1 MLLAAILMQA
11 VTAAAP
17 LNPALPVA
25 VASARATVAGP
36 ARVLWRDWERAP
48 FGVLIV
54 HDETETLLCHQGP
67 AEGFAPGP
75 VDAATGCPSHSRART
90 YPPNLRA
97 AFPAVDGAPT
107 VVIGTPE
114 ATELSLPQWQ
124 ATVLHEHFHQWQ
136 TSRPGYY
143 ERVEALGLRG
153 EDQSGMWM
161 LNYAFPY
168 ERKDVASAFA
178 QASLALAAAV
188 EARDGPAFAGSLEA
202 YMQARKRL
210 AATVEARDWAY
221 FEFQL
226 WQEGVARWSE
236 IEAAAVSPDPAVR
249 AAAAE
254 RHASTIAQLKS
265 PDLAGQGRIAVYP
278 YGAAEAMLLEACDP
292 AWRKLYPDLVS
303 LKPLLDQARA
313 VCVIGS

>member
-1 MLLAAILMQA
+1 MLIAAILMQA
-11 VTAAAP
+11 AVAAAP
-17 LNPALPVA
+17 LDAALPVA
-25 VASARATVAGP
+25 IASARATVAGP
-36 ARVLWRDWERAP
+36 ARELWRGWDRAP

-54 HDETETLLCHQGP
+54 HGEIETLICHDGP
-67 AEGFAPGP
+67 AEGFTPGP
-75 VDAATGCPSHSRART
+75 ADAATGCSTRTRART
-90 YPPNLRA
+90 FAPNLRA

-107 VVIGTPE
+107 VVMGTPE
-114 ATELSLPQWQ
+114 ATELSLPLWQ

-143 ERVEALGLRG
+143 ERVEALNLRG
-153 EDQSGMWM
+153 DDQTGMWM

-168 ERKDVASAFA
+168 DRKDVAAAFA

-210 AATVEARDWAY
+210 AATVDERDWRY

-236 IEAAAVSPDPAVR
+236 IEAAALSPDRAVR
-249 AAAAE
+249 DAAAA
-254 RHASTIAQLKS
+254 RRASTLQQLKT
-265 PDLAGQGRIAVYP
+265 PDLAARGRIAVYP
-278 YGAAEAMLLEACDP
+278 FGAGEAMLLEACDP
-292 AWRKLYPDLVS
+292 SWRKLYPDLTS

-313 VCVIGS
+313 ACVVGA

>member
-1 MLLAAILMQA
+1 MLIAAMLMQA
-11 VTAAAP
+11 
-17 LNPALPVA
+17 A
-25 VASARATVAGP
+25 VASAPLDSALPTAIAAARATVAGP
-36 ARVLWRDWERAP
+36 ARALWRDWDRAP

-54 HDETETLLCHQGP
+54 DGETETLFCHAGP
-67 AEGFAPGP
+67 AEGFAAGP
-75 VDAATGCPSHSRART
+75 PDSATGCPTHSRART
-90 YPPNLRA
+90 FPPNLRA

-153 EDQSGMWM
+153 DDQTGMWM

-168 ERKDVASAFA
+168 ERKDVAAAFA

-210 AATVEARDWAY
+210 AATVDARDWAY

-236 IEAAAVSPDPAVR
+236 IEAAALSPDPAVR
-249 AAAAE
+249 AAADE
-254 RHASTIAQLKS
+254 RRASTLQQLRT
-265 PDLAGQGRIAVYP
+265 PDLAGRGRVAVYP
-278 YGAAEAMLLEACDP
+278 FGAGEAMLLEACDP
-292 AWRKLYPDLVS
+292 VWRKLYPDLTS

-313 VCVIGS
+313 ACVVGS

>member
-1 MLLAAILMQA
+1 MLIAAMLMQA
-11 VTAAAP
+11 AVAAAP
-17 LNPALPVA
+17 LDPALPAA
-25 VASARATVAGP
+25 VASARATVSGP
-36 ARVLWRDWERAP
+36 ARALWRGWNEAP

-54 HDETETLLCHQGP
+54 HGEAETLLCHAGV

-75 VDAATGCPSHSRART
+75 ADAATGCLTHSRART
-90 YPPNLRA
+90 FPPNLRA
-97 AFPAVDGAPT
+97 AFPAVGGAPT
-107 VVIGTPE
+107 VVMGTPE
-114 ATELSLPQWQ
+114 ATELTLPQWQ

-153 EDQSGMWM
+153 DDQTGMWM

-168 ERKDVASAFA
+168 DRKDVAAAFA

-188 EARDGPAFAGSLEA
+188 EARDGPAFAGSFEA

-210 AATVEARDWAY
+210 AATVEPRDWAY

-236 IEAAAVSPDPAVR
+236 IEAAALSPDPAVR

-254 RHASTIAQLKS
+254 RRAATLQQLRT
-265 PDLAGQGRIAVYP
+265 PDLAGRGRVAVYP
-278 YGAAEAMLLEACDP
+278 YGAGEAMLLEACDP
-292 AWRKLYPDLVS
+292 SWRKLYPDLVS

-313 VCVIGS
+313 ACVIGS

>member
-1 MLLAAILMQA
+1 MLIAALLLQ
-11 VTAAAP
+11 AAAGAP
-17 LNPALPVA
+17 LDPALPAA
-25 VASARATVAGP
+25 VASARATVSGP
-36 ARVLWRDWERAP
+36 ARDLWREWDRAP

-54 HDETETLLCHQGP
+54 HGETETLLCHDGP
-67 AEGFAPGP
+67 AADFTPGT
-75 VDAATGCPSHSRART
+75 VDLATGCSTRSRPRT
-90 YPPNLRA
+90 FAPNLRA
-97 AFPAVDGAPT
+97 AFPAVDGKPT
-107 VVIGTPE
+107 VVIGVPD
-114 ATELSLPQWQ
+114 ATELTLAQWQ

-168 ERKDVASAFA
+168 AREDVAAAFA

-188 EARDGPAFAGSLEA
+188 EARDGPAFAGSFAA
-202 YMQARKRL
+202 YMDARDRL
-210 AATVEARDWAY
+210 AATVDARDWRY

-236 IEAAAVSPDPAVR
+236 IEAAALSPDPAVR
-249 AAAAE
+249 AAADD
-254 RHASTIAQLKS
+254 RRASTIDQLKA
-265 PDLAGQGRIAVYP
+265 PDLAGRGRIAVYP
-278 YGAAEAMLLEACDP
+278 YGAGEAMLLEACDP
-292 AWRKLYPDLVS
+292 AWRKAYAGQTS

-313 VCVIGS
+313 ACIIGA